1 MSILKDKFITNRTE
15 KENINKKIKETHV
28 QPTEQ
33 EQNTAQDIIRKVS
46 EQYAEELI
54 SKDISDISNQIAA
67 TVREYCNQ
75 LDLTYEEQKR
85 IENMI
90 DFPGEYTADDFRSA
104 LDLCFKRSTEAEA
117 FIRSLH
123 DYTLRLKGV
132 WHRWL
137 GALRPAAIVRKP

>member
-85 IENMI
+85 IEKTVY
-90 DFPGEYTADDFRSA
+90 EKVSA
-104 LDLCFKRSTEAEA
+104 NVKILGDSHYKNKKYCSCFSK
-117 FIRSLH
+117 
-123 DYTLRLKGV
+123 K
-132 WHRWL
+132 
-137 GALRPAAIVRKP
+137 

>member
-85 IENMI
+85 IEKTVCCI
-90 DFPGEYTADDFRSA
+90 HHTAASPLSLHKSYRNTGTLSRSA
-104 LDLCFKRSTEAEA
+104 Q
-117 FIRSLH
+117 
-123 DYTLRLKGV
+123 
-132 WHRWL
+132 
-137 GALRPAAIVRKP
+137 AACDSRTAGKHAHLYG

>member
-85 IENMI
+85 IEK
-90 DFPGEYTADDFRSA
+90 TV
-104 LDLCFKRSTEAEA
+104 LST
-117 FIRSLH
+117 
-123 DYTLRLKGV
+123 V
-132 WHRWL
+132 L
-137 GALRPAAIVRKP
+137 GHGPIEPLLQDNDVS

>member
-1 MSILKDKFITNRTE
+1 M
-15 KENINKKIKETHV
+15 

-85 IENMI
+85 IEKQYYQLFWDMDQLNHYCKMMM
-90 DFPGEYTADDFRSA
+90 YQK
-104 LDLCFKRSTEAEA
+104 L
-117 FIRSLH
+117 
-123 DYTLRLKGV
+123 
-132 WHRWL
+132 
-137 GALRPAAIVRKP
+137 